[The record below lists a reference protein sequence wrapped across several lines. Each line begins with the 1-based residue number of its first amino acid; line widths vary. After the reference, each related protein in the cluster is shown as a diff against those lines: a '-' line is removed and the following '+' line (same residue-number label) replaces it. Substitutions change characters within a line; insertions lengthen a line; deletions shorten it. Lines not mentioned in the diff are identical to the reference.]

1 MLAMDEKLLARF
13 EAIKRFYLREGRMP
27 SYSEMAEIFGFNSK
41 NAVFKVVNKLVNS
54 GLLKKD
60 KKGRVSLRE
69 SPFSIGVLGYVEAG
83 FPSPAEEEL
92 LDKISLERFLI
103 KNPNSTFMLKIS
115 GDSMIEAGIL
125 PGDFVLVDRSLKPKV
140 GDIVIARVDGDWTVK
155 YLRKKDNR
163 LILVPANKNYK
174 TIVPEEELYIA
185 GVVIGVVRKYR

>member
-69 SPFSIGVLGYVEAG
+69 SPLSIGVLGYVEAG

-125 PGDFVLVDRSLKPKV
+125 PGDFVLVDRSLKPKN

-185 GVVIGVVRKYR
+185 GVVIGVVRKCR

>member
-69 SPFSIGVLGYVEAG
+69 SPLSIGVLGYVEAG

-125 PGDFVLVDRSLKPKV
+125 PGDFVLVDRSLKPKN